1 MNKINKNNI
10 IIFILCVIL
19 IIGVIL
25 IFKMEN
31 KNEKIE
37 NTTDSIKEVSYSRT
51 SKEMDFMLAELL
63 KKDDEIV
70 ITEDNIDKSK
80 EIIKK
85 SNLKNGIFV
94 VESSRDMFLKLI
106 NECTENTYTIDNEGY
121 LQKPLN
127 IVKESDLT
135 TKINDYIDSQETLII
150 KITSTYKELV
160 DDMQLD
166 IMVDKDAYVE
176 KFDYNSAIK
185 IKAIKV
191 MAEFEVRGLMLE
203 IGIFDVGLFLYF
215 IFNISY
221 LLFLGTVFRA
231 PTFKFYN
238 LILL

>member
-185 IKAIKV
+185 IVLINPERITEDSEDITKKQIY
-191 MAEFEVRGLMLE
+191 EEV
-203 IGIFDVGLFLYF
+203 
-215 IFNISY
+215 
-221 LLFLGTVFRA
+221 LLKL
-231 PTFKFYN
+231 
-238 LILL
+238 

>member
-221 LLFLGTVFRA
+221 LLFLGTVLRA
-231 PTFKFYN
+231 PTN
-238 LILL
+238 

>member
-185 IKAIKV
+185 IVLINPERITEDSEDITKKQIY
-191 MAEFEVRGLMLE
+191 EEV
-203 IGIFDVGLFLYF
+203 
-215 IFNISY
+215 
-221 LLFLGTVFRA
+221 LLQL
-231 PTFKFYN
+231 
-238 LILL
+238 